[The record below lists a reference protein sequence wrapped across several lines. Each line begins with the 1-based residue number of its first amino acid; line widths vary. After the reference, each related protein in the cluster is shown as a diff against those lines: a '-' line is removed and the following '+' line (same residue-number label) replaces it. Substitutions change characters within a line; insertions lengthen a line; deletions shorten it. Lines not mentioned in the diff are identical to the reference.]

1 MKYIKYFIQFFF
13 IILSF
18 GFFKILGPNI
28 SSKLSGKLFEFIGPF
43 FRSRKTIETNI
54 RKAFPNIDTVSLKK
68 IKVMMW
74 NNYGRVFAEYM
85 FIKNFR
91 VGKLSSNIDCEGAD
105 IINKIKNDNQQVIFV
120 SGHFCNFELMAMFL
134 EKSGIKL
141 CTIYRPLNN
150 IFLNKI
156 LENIRINYICKNQ
169 IKKGIAGLKK
179 LIFFKK
185 KIFLL
190 LL

>member
-91 VGKLSSNIDCEGAD
+91 VGNLSSNIDCEGAD
-105 IINKIKNDNQQVIFV
+105 IINKIKNDYDFGLNVY
-120 SGHFCNFELMAMFL
+120 
-134 EKSGIKL
+134 GINKL
-141 CTIYRPLNN
+141 NLQ
-150 IFLNKI
+150 
-156 LENIRINYICKNQ
+156 NY
-169 IKKGIAGLKK
+169 
-179 LIFFKK
+179 
-185 KIFLL
+185 KIFNFHLGSEIGKNTVNPVSRL
-190 LL
+190 